1 MLIKTTMALA
11 VILGTASGAL
21 AATKTH
27 SINPAHDVYNSRGMY
42 VGALGALAATKTHST
57 NPAHDVYDSS
67 GRYVSS
73 DPDPAIRFE
82 LRRDWAYGP
91 RN

>member
-27 SINPAHDVYNSRGMY
+27 S
-42 VGALGALAATKTHST
+42 T
-57 NPAHDVYDSS
+57 NPAHDVYDSR
-67 GRYVSS
+67 GRYVGS
-73 DPDPAIRFE
+73 DPDPAIRFQ